1 MANPIDFVVA
11 EALSRGFRVERL
23 TTESKRHAFDKRLL
37 LVEGKRCQ
45 VIPSRRGHPNA
56 LYPHAEYFPLY
67 LPRNNWPDFLIYV
80 SLHETSPIFRIIS
93 RAEMSKDTGWSPESL
108 EPYRDAWELLQQG
121 VPNSAKKK
129 LEILSWQ
136 LQAVKTAA
144 QNADLEVEF
153 IKTKKHQDGRAWP
166 PVIKRRLFIAGKKCS
181 IFTAARISQ
190 DPEKREYN
198 YAIFKASNEEWPE
211 FQLYVIKGVGN
222 ASDIFVV
229 PRNHLITTT
238 SASLDHPDLARYK
251 NAWNL
256 LIQSS
261 EALAAIPPI
270 QWKGLK
276 IPPAPTKHSLI
287 LRQTVRKAESEG
299 LIVGPAD
306 GDVTSHKGVQ
316 SFLYVSKRRCQV
328 IQSSVITV
336 TKRRNVF
343 EYVPLNPPTSEW
355 AEFLIFYV
363 TRADESNEGTF
374 YIIPRKEL
382 PRHTSRSLLSK
393 WLKEYHAAWHLL
405 V

>member
-1 MANPIDFVVA
+1 MASPIDFVVA

-23 TTESKRHAFDKRLL
+23 RTESKRHAFDKRLL

-45 VIPSRRGHPNA
+45 VIPSRRGHPNE

-80 SLHETSPIFRIIS
+80 SLHESLPIFRIIS

-121 VPNSAKKK
+121 VHDSAKKK
-129 LEILSWQ
+129 FETLSWQ
-136 LQAVKTAA
+136 LQAIKTAA

-198 YAIFKASNEEWPE
+198 YAIFKASNEEWTE

-222 ASDIFVV
+222 VSDIFVV
-229 PRNHLITTT
+229 PRDHLITTT

-270 QWKGLK
+270 QWKEPK
-276 IPPAPTKHSLI
+276 IQPAPTRHSLI
-287 LRQTVRKAESEG
+287 LQEVVCKAESLG
-299 LIVGPAD
+299 LAAESTQGE
-306 GDVTSHKGVQ
+306 VTSHKGVQ
-316 SFLYVSKRRCQV
+316 SFLYISKKRCQV
-328 IQSSVITV
+328 MEANVVISNNGF
-336 TKRRNVF
+336 R
-343 EYVPLNPPTSEW
+343 YISLNPPTSEW
-355 AEFLIFYV
+355 PDYLIIRSSQSDDSDKPTFYV
-363 TRADESNEGTF
+363 
-374 YIIPRKEL
+374 IPRQML
-382 PRHTSRSLLSK
+382 RRQTSRSVVSK
-393 WLKEYHAAWHLL
+393 WLKEYEEAWHLL
-405 V
+405 R